1 MDGSS
6 LTSPPGQ
13 PVTSIGWSM
22 SDHRNFLSSNG
33 PSQNLQWA
41 NRLDHQSSASPDPPS
56 TGRTHD
62 RVVAWRV
69 LDLKPHSAYAQ
80 LGIKIPA
87 SRLNE
92 LIELGDDA
100 FLFPLIITSTGIV
113 IDGYARIEVARLQ
126 GRETLECVEYHISE
140 EEALRRLVLC
150 HRHIRGLPAFCRI
163 MLARPLAKS
172 LKEKALQHQKDGG
185 KSKGSSK
192 LADAQKIDVRK
203 RIGVIAGVS
212 VGTASHASDVL
223 KAGAPEILRALC
235 NGEIK
240 IDRAWRWCK
249 ESRSHQSDNLKLYRR
264 HRGME
269 RVTEK
274 LIARQ
279 VKKLKPKRRPASRW
293 EGATLSETLCRLG
306 SLTPEVLRSVDVIF
320 IKAPASILALSEDIA
335 QRAGFREETS
345 SCN

>member
-1 MDGSS
+1 
-6 LTSPPGQ
+6 
-13 PVTSIGWSM
+13 M
-22 SDHRNFLSSNG
+22 SDPHNFLSSNA

-126 GRETLECVEYHISE
+126 GRETLECVEYNISE

-192 LADAQKIDVRK
+192 LAEAEKIDVRK
-203 RIGVIAGVS
+203 RIGAIAGVG
-212 VGTASHASDVL
+212 VGTVSHASDVL
-223 KAGAPEILRALC
+223 KAGDPEILRALC

-240 IDRAWRWCK
+240 IDRAWRWSK
-249 ESRSHQSDNLKLYRR
+249 ASHARQRETLRLYRR

-269 RVTEK
+269 RIAEK

-279 VKKLKPKRRPASRW
+279 VRRLKLCSPRRTRWKNITTDEAVSGLSALASQ
-293 EGATLSETLCRLG
+293 E
-306 SLTPEVLRSVDVIF
+306 RSFMRVIF
-320 IKAPASILALSEDIA
+320 VRTPFPVLALSEEIG
-335 QRAGFREETS
+335 RRLGFVEEGS
-345 SCN
+345 SCSLEIP